1 VRAARSP
8 ALSAVQFRRHGEP
21 NRFSTVL
28 AVSQIMSRSLGVV
41 VPAYSPD
48 VERLAAYVSALD
60 DRLAPDAIRI
70 ELDAPAEGVP
80 GALDALPAT
89 VGVSPYRRGKGAAI
103 TAGFE
108 ALDTDVRSFTDA
120 DGSTP
125 PDSFAAVV
133 EPVLDGR
140 ADLAA
145 GSRRHPRATVESHQ
159 TVARRWLG
167 EAFVQLA
174 RTLLDADLH
183 DYQCG
188 AKAITAEGWEQ
199 VREHL
204 YEAGFAW
211 DIELVAIAAALDF
224 RIAEVPITWEDQP
237 GSTVDP
243 VRTSLRMGRAL
254 FAARHRAKRIRDSR
268 LHAAIA
274 ATRDEPEALV
284 DRK

>member
-1 VRAARSP
+1 
-8 ALSAVQFRRHGEP
+8 
-21 NRFSTVL
+21 
-28 AVSQIMSRSLGVV
+28 MSRSLGVV
-41 VPAYSPD
+41 VPAYRPD
-48 VERLAAYVSALD
+48 VERLSSYVRALD
-60 DRLAPDAIRI
+60 ERLSPDAIRI
-70 ELDAPAEGVP
+70 ELDAPESGVRE
-80 GALDALPAT
+80 ALAALPAT
-89 VGVSPYRRGKGAAI
+89 VGVSPYRRGKGAAV

-133 EPVLDGR
+133 DPVVDGR
-140 ADLAA
+140 FDLSV
-145 GSRRHPRATVESHQ
+145 GSRRHPDATVESHQ

-167 EAFVQLA
+167 EGFVRLA
-174 RTLLDADLH
+174 RLLLDADLH

-188 AKAITAEGWEQ
+188 AKAITADAWER

-211 DIELVAIAAALDF
+211 DIELVAIAGALDL

-237 GSTVDP
+237 GSTVEP
-243 VRTSLRMGRAL
+243 IRASLRMGRAL

-274 ATRDEPEALV
+274 ATREDGEALV
-284 DRK
+284 DRR